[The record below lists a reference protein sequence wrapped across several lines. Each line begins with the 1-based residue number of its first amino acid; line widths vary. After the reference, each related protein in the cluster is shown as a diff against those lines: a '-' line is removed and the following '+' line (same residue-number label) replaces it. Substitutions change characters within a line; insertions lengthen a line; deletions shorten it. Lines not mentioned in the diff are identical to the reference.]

1 MANISD
7 DFKVILERIPS
18 ESHSIAYK
26 LIDELNWMQKTLTKL
41 KNEVDSKG
49 VIDQYQNGNAKDS
62 VALKAYNT
70 TVQRSGNL
78 YKQLSDMMT
87 LPQVVASAD
96 QLMSFLD
103 E

>member
-1 MANISD
+1 MAKISD
-7 DFKVILERIPS
+7 DFKVILEKIPS
-18 ESHSIAYK
+18 ESHTIAFK
-26 LIDELNWMQKTLTKL
+26 LIEELNWMQQTLTKL

-70 TVQRSGNL
+70 TVQRYGNL

-87 LPQVVASAD
+87 LQEPIETD
-96 QLMSFLD
+96 ELMDFI
-103 E
+103 

>member
-1 MANISD
+1 MAKISD
-7 DFKVILERIPS
+7 DFKVILEKIPS
-18 ESHSIAYK
+18 ESHTIAFK
-26 LIDELNWMQKTLTKL
+26 LIEELNWMQQTLAKL

-70 TVQRSGNL
+70 TVQRYGNL

-87 LPQVVASAD
+87 LQEPLEAD
-96 QLMSFLD
+96 ELITFI
-103 E
+103 